1 LISRKSAF
9 WALRIIISAVLIGYL
24 LATVNLSEIFVK
36 IKSCHV
42 SFFLFSLL
50 LGFLRNVIF
59 AYRWRVLLT
68 GSGIKVP
75 FITLIKFY
83 LGGTFFNLFLPTTL
97 GGDVVRGY
105 DLAIHSEKK
114 MDAASSVLAERI
126 IGSFALIFIA
136 LFALLFGQNMIEN
149 TQVINVVLIVCI
161 SYFAFVIIVFNARI
175 MKKLIVLLKVNSLWN
190 IGKWLDRM
198 YSSLR
203 TFFADKVILG
213 LCFALSI
220 VCQTLTILAVY
231 LLALA
236 INLKLPLIYFFMIL
250 PMIWIVTM
258 VPLSLNGLGVREG
271 AFVFFFTE
279 VGVSGSSALL
289 FSFLN
294 LSRMIVLGL
303 ICGTIYL
310 FAQMPLPFKKL
321 SKR

>member
-1 LISRKSAF
+1 LISRKSVF
-9 WALRIIISAVLIGYL
+9 WALRIIISAGLIGYL
-24 LATVNLSEIFVK
+24 LATANLGEMFVK

-50 LGFLRNVIF
+50 IGILRNVIF
-59 AYRWRVLLT
+59 AYRWGVLLT
-68 GSGIKVP
+68 GSEIKVP
-75 FITLIKFY
+75 FITLVKFY
-83 LGGTFFNLFLPTTL
+83 FGGSFFNLLLPTTL

-105 DLAIHSEKK
+105 DLATHSNKK

-136 LFALLFGQNMIEN
+136 LFALLFGRKRIEN

-161 SYFAFVIIVFNARI
+161 SYFALAIIVFNARI
-175 MKKLIVLLKVNSLWN
+175 MKRLIALFKFGSFWK
-190 IGKWLDRM
+190 IGKRLDRM
-198 YSSLR
+198 YGSLCR
-203 TFFADKVILG
+203 FFADKMILG
-213 LCFALSI
+213 LCFVLSI
-220 VCQTLTILAVY
+220 VCQTLTMVAVY

-236 INLKLPLIYFFMIL
+236 INLKLPLVYFFMIL

-258 VPLSLNGLGVREG
+258 VPLSINGLGVREG

-310 FAQMPLPFKKL
+310 VAQMPLPFKKL
-321 SKR
+321 TKK